1 MKKKEKEL
9 RIRKHRFCEGLFIGL
24 TVGCFIGYLAFKYF
38 SKDKQKRLEEK
49 KFYRDRL
56 SEIKSA
62 LYQIKARFNLNE
74 DALEAVDEVDDLI
87 TQEIVL

>member
-1 MKKKEKEL
+1 MTDKYSKRGEEKMLASERL
-9 RIRKHRFCEGLFIGL
+9 IHIR
-24 TVGCFIGYLAFKYF
+24 
-38 SKDKQKRLEEK
+38 KRLEEK

-74 DALEAVDEVDDLI
+74 DAIEAVDEVDDLI